1 MATNA
6 TDKLE
11 LVRFEAESFMG
22 IDKTDKVIIDFTKM
36 RKNRFVELA
45 GDQGQGKTST
55 LIGLMY
61 AMCGNVPLE
70 KKRLMNSIDKD
81 ISEQLEFKHNDEN
94 YRIEVSATRISL
106 KKEVKDGK
114 WTVQPS
120 PVEMIKDIF
129 GPVGMF
135 PMHVKEMDGRKQIK
149 FFQDMF
155 GSGEDASKKMK
166 KLEEEIDNVFAERRD
181 INRDVKT
188 LSSALE
194 IEPLYQN
201 REQSEERF
209 AKTINAEKEQKL
221 FEELS
226 KKKADYDKYV
236 TSLSLLKVEQ
246 ATAKEKIEELKQQL
260 AEAENYEKQVS
271 ERVEKG
277 EKWVENNKNI
287 VPEFEKVSGEW
298 LNLSKTLSDQEKWKD
313 ILKREKQLIEKQDQ
327 AIEKTGELDGLR
339 EKMLKEVKKC
349 LPAVEG
355 LTIKV
360 ATGLDKDDKQEGV
373 FYLVPG
379 KENEQGIHELSE
391 SEYADMWCKIWEVTE
406 VPIVVIENISSFG
419 STFIKTLNQFV
430 KNGGT
435 VFYSKMDRKVKELQ
449 VEFKSKIE

>member
-1 MATNA
+1 MSTE
-6 TDKLE
+6 KLE

-22 IDKTDKVIIDFTKM
+22 IDKTDKVVIDFTRM

-55 LIGLMY
+55 LLGLMY

-81 ISEQLEFKHNDEN
+81 ISEELEFVYNEEKYKID
-94 YRIEVSATRISL
+94 VSSSRISL
-106 KKEVKDGK
+106 KKELKNGK

-120 PVEMIKDIF
+120 PVEMIKEIF

-135 PMHVKEMDGRKQIK
+135 PTHVKEMDGRKQIK
-149 FFQDMF
+149 FFQEMF
-155 GSGEDASKKMK
+155 GGGDDASKKMK
-166 KLEEEIDNVFAERRD
+166 KLEEEIETVFADRRD
-181 INRDVKT
+181 INRDIKT
-188 LSSALE
+188 ISSALE

-201 REQSEERF
+201 REQSEARF
-209 AKTINAEKEQKL
+209 AKTISAEKEKKA
-221 FEELS
+221 FDELS
-226 KKKADYDKYV
+226 KKKADFDKYKSTLDMLEIDHKAAV
-236 TSLSLLKVEQ
+236 EKVEELERLLLE
-246 ATAKEKIEELKQQL
+246 AKE
-260 AEAENYEKQVS
+260 YEKEVS
-271 ERVEKG
+271 GRVDKG
-277 EKWVENNKNI
+277 EKWVKENESI
-287 VPEFEKVSGEW
+287 VAEFEKANNEW
-298 LNLSKTLSDQEKWKD
+298 LNLSKTLSEQEKWKE
-313 ILKREKQLIEKQDQ
+313 ILKRERLLIEKQD
-327 AIEKTGELDGLR
+327 ASVTKTGELDDLR

-360 ATGLDKDDKQEGV
+360 ATGLDKEDKQEGV
-373 FYLVPG
+373 FYTVPG

-419 STFIKTLNQFV
+419 SSFIKTLNQFV

>member
-1 MATNA
+1 MK
-6 TDKLE
+6 DVLE
-11 LVRFEAESFMG
+11 LTTFTASSFMG
-22 IDKTDKVIIDFTKM
+22 IDSNLPIVIDFTSM

-55 LIGLMY
+55 LMGLMY

-70 KKRLMNSIDKD
+70 KKRLMNSIDKA
-81 ISEQLEFKHNDEN
+81 IAEELEFKHNGEK
-94 YRIEVSATRISL
+94 YKIEVSSTRINL

-120 PVEMIKDIF
+120 PVELIKEMF

-135 PMHVKEMDGRKQIK
+135 PVHVKEMDGRKQIK

-155 GSGEDASKKMK
+155 GSGDDASKKMK
-166 KLEEEIDNVFAERRD
+166 KLEDEIDTVFSARRD
-181 INRDVKT
+181 LNRDIKM
-188 LSSALE
+188 LESALE
-194 IEPLYQN
+194 IEPLFKN

-209 AKTINAEKEQKL
+209 AKTINAEKEKKA
-221 FEELS
+221 FDELS
-226 KKKADYDKYV
+226 QKKAAYDKH
-236 TSLSLLKVEQ
+236 SANLDLLKIEKKSAAEKVED
-246 ATAKEKIEELKQQL
+246 LKRQL
-260 AEAENYEKQVS
+260 AEAEEFQKEVTD
-271 ERVEKG
+271 RVEKG
-277 EKWVENNKNI
+277 NKWVADNKGI
-287 VPEFEKVSGEW
+287 VAEFDKASNEW
-298 LNLSKTLSDQEKWKD
+298 VNLSKTLADQDKWKD
-313 ILKREKQLIEKQDQ
+313 ILKREKGLIEKQDQ
-327 AIEKTGELDGLR
+327 AMDKTSELDKLR
-339 EKMLKEVKKC
+339 ESLLKEVKKC

-360 ATGLDKDDKQEGV
+360 ATGIDKEDKQEGV

-379 KENEQGIHELSE
+379 KEKEQGIHELSE
-391 SEYADMWCKIWEVTE
+391 SEYADMWCRIWEITE

-449 VEFKSKIE
+449 VEFKSKVD

>member
-1 MATNA
+1 M

-22 IDKTDKVIIDFTKM
+22 IDQTDKVVIDFTSM

-55 LIGLMY
+55 LMGLMY

-70 KKRLMNSIDKD
+70 KKRLMNSVDKA
-81 ISEQLEFKHNDEN
+81 IAEELEFKHNGEN
-94 YRIEVSATRISL
+94 YKIEVSSTRINL

-120 PVEMIKDIF
+120 PVEMIKEMF

-135 PMHVKEMDGRKQIK
+135 PVHVKEMDGRKQIK

-155 GSGEDASKKMK
+155 GSGDDSSKKMK
-166 KLEEEIDNVFAERRD
+166 KLEDEIDTVFSARRD
-181 INRDVKT
+181 LNRDIKM
-188 LSSALE
+188 LESALE
-194 IEPLYQN
+194 IEPLFKN
-201 REQSEERF
+201 REQSEKRF
-209 AKTINAEKEQKL
+209 ANTINAEKEKKA
-221 FEELS
+221 FDELS
-226 KKKADYDKYV
+226 QKKAAYDKH
-236 TSLSLLKVEQ
+236 SANLDLLKIEKKSAAEKVED
-246 ATAKEKIEELKQQL
+246 LKRQL
-260 AEAENYEKQVS
+260 AEAEEFQKEVT
-271 ERVEKG
+271 ERVDKG
-277 EKWVENNKNI
+277 NKWVADNKGI
-287 VPEFEKVSGEW
+287 VAEFEKASNEW
-298 LNLSKTLSDQEKWKD
+298 VNLSKTLADQDKWKD
-313 ILKREKQLIEKQDQ
+313 ILKREKGLIQKQDQ
-327 AIEKTGELDGLR
+327 AMDKTGELDKLR
-339 EKMLKEVKKC
+339 ESLLKEVKKC

-355 LTIKV
+355 LTIRV
-360 ATGLDKDDKQEGV
+360 ATGIDKEDKQEGV

-379 KENEQGIHELSE
+379 KEKEQGIHELSE
-391 SEYADMWCKIWEVTE
+391 SEYADMWCKIWEITE

-449 VEFKSKIE
+449 VEFKSKVD